1 MNVEPALVLLS
12 ILSLLCHT
20 HLTDNIWMPCPASAA
35 MNLPFPENWQL
46 RLISLLASLS
56 CLATVIPLT
65 WEPILTVTSV
75 VQMQT
80 TTTSGFVPRPPPV
93 HPLLLLPPVPTRTE
107 INVKPTQVFIQPACL
122 THSKITQSY
131 NPGKL
136 DQLMLLFL
144 LLCCAMIP

>member
-1 MNVEPALVLLS
+1 MNTEPALVLPS
-12 ILSLLCHT
+12 IFSLLCHT

-35 MNLPFPENWQL
+35 MNPPLPANWQ
-46 RLISLLASLS
+46 RHLISLLASLP
-56 CLATVIPLT
+56 CPAMVIPLT
-65 WEPILTVTSV
+65 TQPILTSTSV

-80 TTTSGFVPRPPPV
+80 TMSGFVLHPPPV
-93 HPLLLLPPVPTRTE
+93 HPLVLLPPVPTRTE

-122 THSKITQSY
+122 TYSKITQSY